1 MGENSLFRVQKL
13 FMAKVKLSVPE
24 QIKEAMDGRTQRWL
38 ALEIKMPE
46 DSLSKKMNGFE
57 GAEFTQE
64 ELDAINSRLQ
74 SNIKK

>member
-1 MGENSLFRVQKL
+1 
-13 FMAKVKLSVPE
+13 MATKIKLSVSE

-46 DSLSKKMNGFE
+46 DTLSKKMNGFE
-57 GAEFTQE
+57 GAKFTDE
-64 ELDAINSRLQ
+64 EIEIINTRLQ